1 MNYTI
6 VGYKN
11 TESIKEG
18 HEAAMVFP
26 SMRRNVN
33 VGDIVI
39 AVANDKDDYKVHFH
53 AIKFQQFAPNG
64 VVLKIFAPKKGFRRS
79 NKQVM
84 NGLRLCKG
92 TFDGQINLYEGG
104 VVGVKCG
111 SQDVIIDNFLEKVGS
126 V

>member
-1 MNYTI
+1 M
-6 VGYKN
+6 
-11 TESIKEG
+11 
-18 HEAAMVFP
+18 
-26 SMRRNVN
+26 
-33 VGDIVI
+33 
-39 AVANDKDDYKVHFH
+39 
-53 AIKFQQFAPNG
+53 
-64 VVLKIFAPKKGFRRS
+64 
-79 NKQVM
+79 M